1 MTEHFPPGHPETPRE
16 VRADFRSALDHID
29 DMFVTAGVRVADAVS
44 TLSGRFLEGD
54 RSAIEEAVHL
64 SIDVGNQCTEIE
76 ERAFVILARE
86 APVSGDLR
94 RLVALLRTTT
104 DVDRSASLL
113 KHVLESLDRMD
124 PRMLPASVRTQVAE
138 LAARSAEVFS
148 AGVDAWRRGDGAAV
162 FEVDRAD
169 EAVDSLQLSLL
180 DRAAELDEAGN
191 EMLVLGLIARY
202 YERIAD
208 HGVSIAQDAA
218 FVVTGD
224 RIPIGKGRIDA
235 EPNPI

>member
-1 MTEHFPPGHPETPRE
+1 M
-16 VRADFRSALDHID
+16 DFHTALDQID
-29 DMFVTAGVRVADAVS
+29 DLFVTAGSRVADGVS
-44 TLSGRFLEGD
+44 ALSGRFLEGD
-54 RSAIEEAVHL
+54 QSAINEAVRL
-64 SIDVGNQCTEIE
+64 SIDVGEQCNEVE

-86 APVSGDLR
+86 SPVSGDLR

-138 LAARSAEVFS
+138 LAARSAEVFA
-148 AGVDAWRRGDGAAV
+148 AGMDAWRRGDAQAV
-162 FEVDRAD
+162 LEVDRAD
-169 EAVDSLQLSLL
+169 EAVDSLQLGLL
-180 DRAAELDEAGN
+180 DRAAQLDEAGN

-224 RIPIGKGRIDA
+224 RVPIGKGRVDV
-235 EPNPI
+235 ESNES

>member
-1 MTEHFPPGHPETPRE
+1 MTDNRTRPIVERRSE
-16 VRADFRSALDHID
+16 VRVDFHTALDELD
-29 DMFVTAGVRVADAVS
+29 DLFVTTGLRVAEGVAS
-44 TLSGRFLEGD
+44 LSDRFLAGD
-54 RSAIEEAVHL
+54 RDAIAEATRL
-64 SIDVGNQCTEIE
+64 SIYAGEQCSEIE

-86 APVSGDLR
+86 SPVSGDLR

-124 PRMLPASVRTQVAE
+124 PRMLPEGVRAQVTE
-138 LAARSAEVFS
+138 LAERSAEVFS
-148 AGVDAWRRGDGAAV
+148 AGLDAWRRGDAQAV
-162 FEVDRAD
+162 LDVDRAD
-169 EAVDSLQLSLL
+169 EAVDSLQLGLL
-180 DRAAELDEAGN
+180 DRVQELDGASS

-218 FVVTGD
+218 FVATGE
-224 RIPIGKGRIDA
+224 RVPIGKNRTDDTNVG
-235 EPNPI
+235 